1 MARKKDGA
9 VGSQPVRKSVTV
21 DPDKLERARKILG
34 ASSDAEVLRMALDR
48 VLERGGGRDEE
59 EE

>member
-1 MARKKDGA
+1 
-9 VGSQPVRKSVTV
+9 VRKSVTL
-21 DPDKLERARKILG
+21 DPNKLERARKILG

-48 VLERGGGRDEE
+48 VLERGGRSEE